1 MEITPLNV
9 FPPHLPRAGLEGW
22 RWHAKTVRQHAW
34 GMLLRSGT
42 QHLWEESALVASKG
56 HEMDSAR
63 SGAFGCGSVTI
74 PGVGTECRWLHLQWG
89 LGWLTE
95 GCLKNLYSVVF
106 PYVVL
111 PSTSASCA
119 VGEVGGVSGG
129 SSLSLDC
136 RGVAVA
142 PIWSSRQ
149 NVPVL
154 SPKYLSP
161 ELPSSSR
168 ARVPWQRRAWLN
180 SPLGCIRL
188 AKPSEK

>member
-1 MEITPLNV
+1 MK
-9 FPPHLPRAGLEGW
+9 G
-22 RWHAKTVRQHAW
+22 RQ
-34 GMLLRSGT
+34 
-42 QHLWEESALVASKG
+42 Q
-56 HEMDSAR
+56 
-63 SGAFGCGSVTI
+63 
-74 PGVGTECRWLHLQWG
+74 VGK
-89 LGWLTE
+89 
-95 GCLKNLYSVVF
+95 LKNKTPIFVSLSSTEMYIASRQQANPQKFFV
-106 PYVVL
+106 VVL